1 MASIAPSAAASLA
14 RPPTIEQVCERAL
27 RLPCSPAIL
36 PRLTAVLMDTDASAD
51 DIADIIKVD
60 TSLAAS
66 TLRLANS
73 AYFSSG
79 GPAETVSD
87 AVLRLGQRELYR
99 LAALALVS
107 RWEGGASRGEPGDF
121 CRHALCTALAAEVLA
136 ETSERVD
143 PQTAYTAGLVCD
155 LGKLALAHACAAFF
169 PAIRT
174 HCASRG
180 GTWSHAEREVL
191 GFTHAEVGA
200 RLLKAWKFPEVLA
213 IATEFCER
221 PTEAPEHALA
231 LLAHLHAGKYVATS
245 FGPGVSEDGFLFELN
260 TPFLVEWGF
269 TPELLQETM
278 AIVHDRAKLR
288 LQDKLTHGAV
298 AL

>member
-1 MASIAPSAAASLA
+1 MPPTPDKA
-14 RPPTIEQVCERAL
+14 PPTIEQVCERAL
-27 RLPCSPAIL
+27 RLPCSPALL
-36 PRLTAVLMDTDASAD
+36 PRLINILTAADSTAD

-60 TSLAAS
+60 SALAAS

-73 AYFSSG
+73 AYFASAE
-79 GPAETVSD
+79 PAETVSD
-87 AVLRLGQRELYR
+87 AVIRLGQQELYR

-107 RWEGGASRGEPGDF
+107 RWESGSGRGEPGDF

-143 PQTAYTAGLVCD
+143 PQMAYTAGLVCD
-155 LGKLALAHACAAFF
+155 LGKLAVAHACAPYF

-174 HCASRG
+174 HCATRG
-180 GTWSHAEREVL
+180 GTWSQAEREVL
-191 GFTHAEVGA
+191 GYSHAEVGA
-200 RLLKAWKFPEVLA
+200 RLLRAWSFPGALA
-213 IATEFCER
+213 IAAEFCER
-221 PTEAPEHALA
+221 PADAPEDSQA

-245 FGPGVSEDGFLFELN
+245 FGPGVAEDGFLFELN

-278 AIVHDRAKLR
+278 AIVHERAKLR

-298 AL
+298 VF

>member
-1 MASIAPSAAASLA
+1 MAETV
-14 RPPTIEQVCERAL
+14 PPTIERVCERAL
-27 RLPCSPAIL
+27 RLPCSPALL
-36 PRLTAVLMDTDASAD
+36 PRLIAVLTSEDSTAD

-60 TSLAAS
+60 TALAAS

-73 AYFSSG
+73 AYFSAG
-79 GPAETVSD
+79 EPAETVAD
-87 AVLRLGQRELYR
+87 AVIRLGQQELYR

-107 RWEGGASRGEPGDF
+107 RWEGGTGRGEPGDF

-143 PQTAYTAGLVCD
+143 AQMAYTAGLVCD
-155 LGKLALAHACAAFF
+155 LGKLALAHACAPFF

-174 HCASRG
+174 HCTTRG
-180 GTWSHAEREVL
+180 GTWSQAEREVL
-191 GFTHAEVGA
+191 GYTHAEVGA
-200 RLLKAWKFPEVLA
+200 RLLRAWSFPPALA
-213 IATEFCER
+213 IAAEFCER
-221 PTEAPEHALA
+221 PADAPEDSLP

-278 AIVHDRAKLR
+278 AIVHERAKQR

-298 AL
+298 VF

>member
-1 MASIAPSAAASLA
+1 MHDKTPPSLD
-14 RPPTIEQVCERAL
+14 QVCERAL

-36 PRLTAVLMDTDASAD
+36 PRLISVLVASDSSAD

-60 TSLAAS
+60 AALAAA

-73 AYFSSG
+73 AYFSG
-79 GPAETVSD
+79 GTAADTVAD
-87 AVLRLGQRELYR
+87 AVVRLGQRELYR

-107 RWEGGASRGEPGDF
+107 RWEAGSSRGTPGDF

-143 PQTAYTAGLVCD
+143 PQAAYTAGLVSD
-155 LGKLALAHACAAFF
+155 LGKLAMAHACGAWF
-169 PAIRT
+169 PILRA
-174 HCASRG
+174 HCSQRG
-180 GTWSHAEREVL
+180 GTWSQAEREVL
-191 GFTHAEVGA
+191 GYTHAEVSA
-200 RLLKAWKFPEVLA
+200 RLLRAWSFPGVLA
-213 IATEFCER
+213 VAAEHSEQPAR
-221 PTEAPEHALA
+221 GPAEALP

-245 FGPGVSEDGFLFELN
+245 FGPGVAEDGFLFELDTN
-260 TPFLVEWGF
+260 FLIEWGF

-278 AIVHDRAKLR
+278 TIVHDRAKLR
-288 LQDKLTHGAV
+288 LQDKLTHGAL

>member
-1 MASIAPSAAASLA
+1 MNPVPTLH
-14 RPPTIEQVCERAL
+14 PPTLEQVCERAL
-27 RLPCSPAIL
+27 QLPCSPPML
-36 PRLTAVLMDTDASAD
+36 PRLIGVLTTAESSAD
-51 DIADIIKVD
+51 EIAEIIKVD
-60 TSLAAS
+60 AALAAA

-73 AYFSSG
+73 AFFAAG
-79 GPAETVSD
+79 NKAETVAD
-87 AVLRLGQRELYR
+87 AVIRLGQRELYR

-107 RWEGGASRGEPGDF
+107 RWEAVSDRGAPGDF

-174 HCASRG
+174 HCTSRG

-191 GFTHAEVGA
+191 GYTHAEVGA
-200 RLLKAWKFPEVLA
+200 RLLRMWRFPDILVA
-213 IATEFCER
+213 AAEFCER
-221 PTEAPEHALA
+221 PLDAPEDALP

-245 FGPGVSEDGFLFELN
+245 FGPGVAEDGFLFELN
-260 TPFLVEWGF
+260 SQFLLDWGF

-278 AIVHDRAKLR
+278 AIVHDRAKTR

-298 AL
+298 AM

>member
-1 MASIAPSAAASLA
+1 MSETNT
-14 RPPTIEQVCERAL
+14 PTLDYVCERAL
-27 RLPCSPAIL
+27 RLPCSPAVL
-36 PRLTAVLMDTDASAD
+36 PRLTAVLVAPDSSAD

-60 TSLAAS
+60 PSLAAA

-73 AYFSSG
+73 AYFG
-79 GPAETVSD
+79 GGTPAETVTD
-87 AVLRLGQRELYR
+87 AVVRLGQRELYR

-107 RWEGGASRGEPGDF
+107 RWESGSSRGEPGDF

-136 ETSERVD
+136 ETSERID

-155 LGKLALAHACAAFF
+155 LGKLAVAHAASNWF
-169 PAIRT
+169 PVLRAT
-174 HCASRG
+174 VARG
-180 GTWSHAEREVL
+180 GCSWSQAEQEVL

-200 RLLKAWKFPEVLA
+200 RLLKAWSFPEVLVMA
-213 IATEFCER
+213 AAFCER
-221 PTEAPEHALA
+221 PTEAPEEARP
-231 LLAHLHAGKYVATS
+231 LLAHLHAGKYIATS

-260 TPFLVEWGF
+260 SDLLMEWGF

-288 LQDKLTHGAV
+288 LQDKLTHGTL

>member
-1 MASIAPSAAASLA
+1 MNRISGFM
-14 RPPTIEQVCERAL
+14 PPTLEEVCERAL
-27 RLPCSPAIL
+27 RLPCSPALL
-36 PRLTAVLMDTDASAD
+36 PRLIQVLMSPDSSAD

-60 TSLAAS
+60 SSLAAS

-73 AYFSSG
+73 AFFTSNTK
-79 GPAETVSD
+79 AETVSD
-87 AVLRLGQRELYR
+87 AVIRLGQRELYR
-99 LAALALVS
+99 LAALALVG
-107 RWEGGASRGEPGDF
+107 RWEAVSDRGEPGDF

-155 LGKLALAHACAAFF
+155 LGKLAVAHACAQFF

-174 HCASRG
+174 HCATRG

-191 GFTHAEVGA
+191 GYTHAEVGA
-200 RLLKAWKFPEVLA
+200 RLLRAWSFPDLLVCA
-213 IATEFCER
+213 AEFCER
-221 PTEAPEHALA
+221 PADAPEEAQPI
-231 LLAHLHAGKYVATS
+231 LAHLHAGKYVATS

-260 TPFLVEWGF
+260 TQFLEEWGF
-269 TPELLQETM
+269 TSELLQETL
-278 AIVHDRAKLR
+278 AIVHDRAKTR

>member
-1 MASIAPSAAASLA
+1 MGASSSSHL
-14 RPPTIEQVCERAL
+14 PPTIEQVCESAL

-36 PRLTAVLMDTDASAD
+36 PRLTAVLVDADASSE

-60 TSLAAS
+60 SALAAS

-79 GPAETVSD
+79 GPAETVSE
-87 AVLRLGQRELYR
+87 AVIRLGSRELYR

-107 RWEGGASRGEPGDF
+107 RWEANSARGEPGDY
-121 CRHALCTALAAEVLA
+121 CRHALCTALAAEALA

-155 LGKLALAHACAAFF
+155 LGKLAIAHACAPFF
-169 PAIRT
+169 PAIRLF
-174 HCASRG
+174 CAKRG
-180 GTWSHAEREVL
+180 GSWAQAEREVL
-191 GFTHAEVGA
+191 GYTHAEVGG
-200 RLLKAWKFPEVLA
+200 RLLKAWSFPEALV
-213 IATEFCER
+213 IATEFCEH
-221 PTEAPEHALA
+221 PTDAPEASLP
-231 LLAHLHAGKYVATS
+231 LLAHLHAAKYVATS
-245 FGPGVSEDGFLFELN
+245 FGPGVAEDGFLFELN
-260 TPFLVEWGF
+260 SAFLVEWGF

-278 AIVHDRAKLR
+278 SIVHDRAKTR

-298 AL
+298 TM

>member
-1 MASIAPSAAASLA
+1 MSTPVIPMSSGQPPSID
-14 RPPTIEQVCERAL
+14 EVCERAL

-36 PRLTAVLMDTDASAD
+36 PRLISVLMDPNSSAE
-51 DIADIIKVD
+51 DIADIVKVD
-60 TSLAAS
+60 AALAAS

-73 AYFSSG
+73 AFFG
-79 GPAETVSD
+79 GGQPAETVSE

-107 RWEGGASRGEPGDF
+107 RWESSSARGEPGDF

-155 LGKLALAHACAAFF
+155 LGKLAIAYACGPFF

-174 HCASRG
+174 HCATRG
-180 GTWSHAEREVL
+180 GTWSQAEQEVL
-191 GFTHAEVGA
+191 GYTHADIGA
-200 RLLKAWKFPEVLA
+200 RLLKAWAFPEVLT

-221 PTEAPEHALA
+221 PADAPPESQA

-260 TPFLVEWGF
+260 TPLLIEWGF

-278 AIVHDRAKLR
+278 AIVHDRAKTR

-298 AL
+298 TM

>member
-1 MASIAPSAAASLA
+1 MPTIPDKA
-14 RPPTIEQVCERAL
+14 PPTIEQVCERAL
-27 RLPCSPAIL
+27 RLPCSPALL
-36 PRLTAVLMDTDASAD
+36 PRLINILTAADSTAD

-60 TSLAAS
+60 SALAAS

-73 AYFSSG
+73 AYFASNT
-79 GPAETVSD
+79 PAETVSD
-87 AVLRLGQRELYR
+87 AVIRLGQQELYR

-107 RWEGGASRGEPGDF
+107 RWESGSGRGEPGDF

-143 PQTAYTAGLVCD
+143 PQMAYTAGLVCD
-155 LGKLALAHACAAFF
+155 LGKLAVAHACAPYF

-174 HCASRG
+174 HCATRG
-180 GTWSHAEREVL
+180 GTWSQAEREVL
-191 GFTHAEVGA
+191 GYSHAEVGA
-200 RLLKAWKFPEVLA
+200 RLLRAWSFPGALA
-213 IATEFCER
+213 IAAEFCER
-221 PTEAPEHALA
+221 PADAPEDSQA

-245 FGPGVSEDGFLFELN
+245 FGPGVAEDGFLFELN

-278 AIVHDRAKLR
+278 AIVHERAKLR

-298 AL
+298 VF

>member
-1 MASIAPSAAASLA
+1 MSDQT
-14 RPPTIEQVCERAL
+14 PPTLEQVCERAL

-36 PRLTAVLMDTDASAD
+36 PRLISVLVAQDSSAD

-60 TSLAAS
+60 SALAAS

-73 AYFSSG
+73 AFFSSG
-79 GPAETVSD
+79 TPAETVSD
-87 AVLRLGQRELYR
+87 AVIRLGQRELYR

-107 RWEGGASRGEPGDF
+107 RWETGSSRSDPGDF

-155 LGKLALAHACAAFF
+155 LGKLAVVHTCAAFF
-169 PAIRT
+169 PQIRN
-174 HCASRG
+174 HCAAQ
-180 GTWSHAEREVL
+180 GTTWAQAEKDILGYSHSD
-191 GFTHAEVGA
+191 VGV
-200 RLLKAWKFPEVLA
+200 RLLRAWSFPDALA
-213 IATEFCER
+213 VAAEFCEN
-221 PTEAPEHALA
+221 PTAGPAESLP
-231 LLAHLHAGKYVATS
+231 LLAHLHAGKYIATS

-260 TPFLVEWGF
+260 TDFLAEWGF

-288 LQDKLTHGAV
+288 LQDKLTHGV
-298 AL
+298 VSL

>member
-1 MASIAPSAAASLA
+1 MPETAPPSL
-14 RPPTIEQVCERAL
+14 EQVCERAL

-36 PRLTAVLMDTDASAD
+36 PRLIATLVAPDSSAD

-60 TSLAAS
+60 SSLAAA

-73 AYFSSG
+73 AYFAAG
-79 GPAETVSD
+79 TPAETVSD
-87 AVLRLGQRELYR
+87 AVIRLGQRELYR

-107 RWEGGASRGEPGDF
+107 RWEASSSRGEPGDF

-155 LGKLALAHACAAFF
+155 LGKLALAHACAPWF
-169 PAIRT
+169 PILRAQ
-174 HCASRG
+174 CARQG
-180 GTWSHAEREVL
+180 GTWSQAERDVL
-191 GFTHAEVGA
+191 GFTHADVGA
-200 RLLKAWKFPEVLA
+200 RLLKAWSFPPVLTMA
-213 IATEFCER
+213 AEFCER
-221 PTEAPEHALA
+221 PADAPEDALP

-245 FGPGVSEDGFLFELN
+245 FGPGVAEDGFLFELN
-260 TPFLVEWGF
+260 TTFLLEWGF

-278 AIVHDRAKLR
+278 TIVHDRAKLR
-288 LQDKLTHGAV
+288 LQDKLMHGA
-298 AL
+298 LTL